1 MVERVKQALRISHNK
16 LDADIAGCIEYAEA
30 ELKRLGVSDAVVD
43 AGGPLISEAI
53 LIYSLSRLA
62 TDEADKAR
70 YEELWEK
77 HVQNLR
83 YSYAE

>member
-1 MVERVKQALRISHNK
+1 MIERVKQALRISHNK
-16 LDADIAGCIEYAEA
+16 LDAEITGCIEYAEA
-30 ELKRLGVSDAVVD
+30 EMKRLGVSESAVD
-43 AGGPLISEAI
+43 AGNPLISEAV
-53 LIYSLSRLA
+53 LIYCLSRLA
-62 TDEADKAR
+62 TDETDKAR